1 MMWSNVPCLDIFL
14 FMVISCPILSK
25 HAQHKRAS
33 VIKMF
38 VRLVRTSC
46 AAVRPLSTEAA
57 TTVKS
62 TRSGGTSTTT
72 SLEGGTSSATSSRGR
87 DTLGK
92 RLLSLVYA
100 KRSAVITIRKWKEE
114 GHPVRKYELNRIV
127 RELRRHKRYKHA
139 LEICE
144 WMRVQDDI
152 QLLSGDYA
160 VHLDLIAKIRGMNSA
175 EKFFEDLPDKLKV
188 QTTCTALLHTY
199 VQHKNIVKAE
209 ALMEKMSE
217 CGFLKY
223 PLPYNHMLSL
233 YISQGQLDKVPGLI
247 QELKKNTSPDIVTY
261 NLELAVFASQNN
273 VEAAEKTFLEL
284 KKAKLDPDW
293 ITFSTLTNIYTKNSL
308 PDKAKSTL
316 REMEKRISKKA
327 RSAYSSLISLH
338 TNLESKDEVFRIWK
352 EMKSIFGKLSD
363 VECICIISSLLKL
376 DEFGEAMNLY
386 TEWEAVTVTKDTRIA
401 NLILAAYIN
410 KNKMEK
416 AIDFQERMVQKGI
429 SPSCTTW
436 ELLTRGYLKQKEID
450 KVLEFFKKTV
460 TSVSKW
466 DPDKKMVQEMFHVV
480 EEQGNIQVAEQLLV
494 TLRHA
499 KYVNTEI
506 YNALLRTYVNAG
518 KMPMIVAER
527 MKKDN
532 VKMDDETQKL
542 IGLTSKMTVTEVPNG
557 VA

>member
-1 MMWSNVPCLDIFL
+1 MLL
-14 FMVISCPILSK
+14 
-25 HAQHKRAS
+25 
-33 VIKMF
+33 
-38 VRLVRTSC
+38 RLVRRSY

-62 TRSGGTSTTT
+62 TRSGGGTSTTT
-72 SLEGGTSSATSSRGR
+72 SLEGGTSTATSTRGR

-100 KRSAVITIRKWKEE
+100 KRSAVIAIRQWKEQ
-114 GHPVRKYELNRIV
+114 GHPVRKYELNRTV
-127 RELRRHKRYKHA
+127 RELRKHKRYKHA
-139 LEICE
+139 LEVCE
-144 WMRVQDDI
+144 WMRMQDDI
-152 QLLSGDYA
+152 QLVSGDYA
-160 VHLDLIAKIRGMNSA
+160 VHLDLIAKVRDI
-175 EKFFEDLPDKLKV
+175 PDKLKV
-188 QTTCTALLHTY
+188 LTTCTALLHTY
-199 VQHKNIVKAE
+199 VQHKDPAKAE

-223 PLPYNHMLSL
+223 PLPYNHMLTL
-233 YISQGQLDKVPGLI
+233 YISQRQLEK
-247 QELKKNTSPDIVTY
+247 
-261 NLELAVFASQNN
+261 LAVFALQNN
-273 VEAAEKTFLEL
+273 VEAAEKAFLEL
-284 KKAKLDPDW
+284 KKVKLNPDW
-293 ITFSTLTNIYTKNSL
+293 ITFSTLTNIYIKSSL

-316 REMEKRISKKA
+316 REMEKRISRKDRA
-327 RSAYSSLISLH
+327 AFSSLISLY
-338 TNLESKDEVFRIWK
+338 TNLESKDEVFRIWN
-352 EMKSIFGKLSD
+352 EMKSIFCRLHDTEYS
-363 VECICIISSLLKL
+363 CIITSLLKL
-376 DEFGEAMNLY
+376 DEFGEAMDLY
-386 TEWEAVTVTKDTRIA
+386 TEWEAFSVTKDTRIS

-410 KNKMEK
+410 KNEMEK
-416 AIDFQERMVQKGI
+416 AVEFQNRMVQKGI

-436 ELLTRGYLKQKEID
+436 ELLTRGYLKQTEMD

-466 DPDKKMVQEMFHVV
+466 HPDKKMVQEMFRVV

-532 VKMDDETQKL
+532 VKMNEETQKL
-542 IGLTSKMTVTEVPNG
+542 MGLTSKMTVTEAPDS

>member
-1 MMWSNVPCLDIFL
+1 MLL
-14 FMVISCPILSK
+14 
-25 HAQHKRAS
+25 
-33 VIKMF
+33 
-38 VRLVRTSC
+38 RLVRRSY

-62 TRSGGTSTTT
+62 TRSGGGTSTTT
-72 SLEGGTSSATSSRGR
+72 SSEGGTSTATSSGGR

-92 RLLSLVYA
+92 RLLSLIYA
-100 KRSAVITIRKWKEE
+100 KRSAVIAIRKWKEQ

-139 LEICE
+139 LEVCE

-152 QLLSGDYA
+152 QLVSGDYA
-160 VHLDLIAKIRGMNSA
+160 VHLDLIAKVRGMNSA

-199 VQHKNIVKAE
+199 VQHKDTAKAE
-209 ALMEKMSE
+209 SLMEKMSE
-217 CGFLKY
+217 CGFLNC
-223 PLPYNHMLSL
+223 PLAYNHMLTL
-233 YISQGQLDKVPGLI
+233 YISQGQLEKVPRLI
-247 QELKKNTSPDIVTY
+247 EELKKNSAPDIVTY
-261 NLELAVFASQNN
+261 NLQLGVFASQNN
-273 VEAAEKTFLEL
+273 VEAAEKAFVEL

-293 ITFSTLTNIYTKNSL
+293 ITFSTLTNIYIKNSL
-308 PDKAKSTL
+308 QDKAKSTL
-316 REMEKRISKKA
+316 REMEKRISRKL
-327 RSAYSSLISLH
+327 RFAYASLISLH

-352 EMKSIFGKLSD
+352 EMKSMFHKLSD
-363 VECICIISSLLKL
+363 TEYTCMISSLLKL
-376 DEFGEAMNLY
+376 DEFGEAMKLY
-386 TEWEAVTVTKDTRIA
+386 TEWESVSVTKDTRIS
-401 NLILAAYIN
+401 NLLLAAYIN
-410 KNKMEK
+410 KNEMEK
-416 AIDFQERMVQKGI
+416 AVEFHNRMVQK
-429 SPSCTTW
+429 SKPPSYTTW
-436 ELLTRGYLKQKEID
+436 ELLTWGYLKQKEMD
-450 KVLEFFKKTV
+450 KVVGFFKKAV

-466 DPDKKMVQEMFHVV
+466 DPDTKMVKEMFHVV

-494 TLRHA
+494 TLRYA

-532 VKMDDETQKL
+532 VKMNEETQKL
-542 IGLTSKMTVTEVPNG
+542 IGLTSKMTVTEVPDF